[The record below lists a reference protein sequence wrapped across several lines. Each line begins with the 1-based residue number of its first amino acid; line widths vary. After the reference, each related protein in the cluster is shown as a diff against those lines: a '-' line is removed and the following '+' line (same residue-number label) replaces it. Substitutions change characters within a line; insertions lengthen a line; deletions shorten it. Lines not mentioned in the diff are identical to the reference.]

1 MIYHKE
7 KIINAQPPLS
17 TSFITVTRHD
27 YPGLTLLASGHI
39 SLQHMPRL
47 LVKKPNT
54 TLGSLITHFKHFR
67 DVPGTI
73 PFLTVQLH
81 CLWRLY
87 NSVDA
92 LQLKEQDNRSGEISS
107 TVFCSGDL
115 LSYKHCGK
123 FLSLP
128 NRGTFLLA
136 TAHVYES
143 SAEGGKKDKIK
154 GSLYRKFWKVT
165 NSFTGTV

>member
-1 MIYHKE
+1 M
-7 KIINAQPPLS
+7 INAQPPLS

-27 YPGLTLLASGHI
+27 YPGLKLLASGHT
-39 SLQHMPRL
+39 SPQCMPRL

-54 TLGSLITHFKHFR
+54 TSGSLITHFKRFR

-73 PFLTVQLH
+73 PFLPLQLH

-87 NSVDA
+87 NSIDA
-92 LQLKEQDNRSGEISS
+92 LQLKEKDNSSGEISW

-115 LSYKHCGK
+115 LSYKHCWK

-128 NRGTFLLA
+128 NRRTFLLA

-143 SAEGGKKDKIK
+143 SAEGEKKKDKIK
-154 GSLYRKFWKVT
+154 GSVYRKFWKVT
-165 NSFTGTV
+165 NSFADTV